1 MKVWVNMICLIFT
14 LIWNVTLTENH
25 EENSDLMDTILAQA
39 SSMSINSVNSQG
51 MLAFIGL
58 YYHSDKLRRC

>member
-14 LIWNVTLTENH
+14 LIWNVNLTENH
-25 EENSDLMDTILAQA
+25 EEDSDLMDTSLAQT

-51 MLAFIGL
+51 MLALIGL
-58 YYHSDKLRRC
+58 CYHSDKLRRC